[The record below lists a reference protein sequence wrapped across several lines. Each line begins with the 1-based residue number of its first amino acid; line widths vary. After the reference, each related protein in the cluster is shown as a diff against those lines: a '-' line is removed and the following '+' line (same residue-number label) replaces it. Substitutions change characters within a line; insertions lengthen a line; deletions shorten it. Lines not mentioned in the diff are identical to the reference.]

1 MNKSVKLGDIKFQ
14 NDAPF
19 VLIAG
24 PCVLES
30 YEHANMMC
38 SKLLQIASELKIQLI
53 YKTSY
58 DKANR
63 TSISSDRGLGIDK
76 SIEIFDKLKK
86 EFNVPIITDVHS
98 VLECNQIKDHVD
110 IIQIPAFLCRQTDL
124 LIAAANTNKII
135 NVKKGQF
142 LAPRD
147 MINVVNKITDSG
159 NENILLTERGACFG
173 YNNLVS
179 DMRSLEI
186 MKDEIGFPVIFDAT
200 HSVQSPGGMGNK
212 SGGDSKY
219 APILARAAAA
229 VGVAGIFMETH
240 DNPDKAP
247 SDGPN
252 MIKLDEMSKI
262 LKKLIEIDNL
272 VKEK

>member
-1 MNKSVKLGDIKFQ
+1 MNKSVKLGDINFQ

-19 VLIAG
+19 ILIAG

>member
-1 MNKSVKLGDIKFQ
+1 MNKSVKLGDINFQ

-38 SKLLQIASELKIQLI
+38 SKLLQIASELKIKLI

-252 MIKLDEMSKI
+252 MIKLDKMSKI

>member
-1 MNKSVKLGDIKFQ
+1 MNKSVILGDINFQ

-30 YEHANMMC
+30 YGHANMMC

-200 HSVQSPGGMGNK
+200 HSIQSPGGMGNK

-229 VGVAGIFMETH
+229 VGVAGIFIETH

>member
-1 MNKSVKLGDIKFQ
+1 MNKSVKLGDINFQ

-19 VLIAG
+19 ILIAG

-252 MIKLDEMSKI
+252 MIKLDKMSKI

>member
-1 MNKSVKLGDIKFQ
+1 MNKSVKLGDINFQ
-14 NDAPF
+14 NDASF

-76 SIEIFDKLKK
+76 SIEVFDKLKK

-98 VLECNQIKDHVD
+98 VLECDQIKYHVD

>member
-1 MNKSVKLGDIKFQ
+1 MNKSVKLGDINFQ

-30 YEHANMMC
+30 YDHANMMC

-63 TSISSDRGLGIDK
+63 SSISSDRGLGIDK

-240 DNPDKAP
+240 ENPDKAP

-252 MIKLDEMSKI
+252 MIKLNEMNKI

>member
-1 MNKSVKLGDIKFQ
+1 MNKSVKLGDINFQ

-30 YEHANMMC
+30 YKHAHMMC

>member
-1 MNKSVKLGDIKFQ
+1 MNKSVKLGDINFQ

-240 DNPDKAP
+240 NNPDKAP

>member
-1 MNKSVKLGDIKFQ
+1 MNKSVKLGDINFQ

-86 EFNVPIITDVHS
+86 E
-98 VLECNQIKDHVD
+98 CNKIKDHVD
-110 IIQIPAFLCRQTDL
+110 IIQIPAFLYRQTDL

>member
-1 MNKSVKLGDIKFQ
+1 MNKSVKLGDINFQ

-30 YEHANMMC
+30 YEHANMIC

-159 NENILLTERGACFG
+159 NKNILLTERGACFG

>member
-1 MNKSVKLGDIKFQ
+1 MNKSVKLGDINFQ

-63 TSISSDRGLGIDK
+63 TSISSYRGLGIDK

-98 VLECNQIKDHVD
+98 VLECNQIKDYVD

>member
-1 MNKSVKLGDIKFQ
+1 MNKSVKLGDIIFQ

>member
-1 MNKSVKLGDIKFQ
+1 MNKSVKLGDINFQ

-98 VLECNQIKDHVD
+98 VLECNKIKDHVD

>member
-1 MNKSVKLGDIKFQ
+1 MNKSVILGDINFQ

-30 YEHANMMC
+30 YGHANMMC

-98 VLECNQIKDHVD
+98 VLECNQVKDHVD

-200 HSVQSPGGMGNK
+200 HSIQSPGGMGNK

-229 VGVAGIFMETH
+229 VGVAGIFIETH

>member
-1 MNKSVKLGDIKFQ
+1 MSKSVILGDINFQ

-159 NENILLTERGACFG
+159 NEKILLTERGACFG

>member
-1 MNKSVKLGDIKFQ
+1 MNKSVILGDINFQ

-30 YEHANMMC
+30 YGHANMMC

-98 VLECNQIKDHVD
+98 VLECNQVKDHVD

-200 HSVQSPGGMGNK
+200 HSIQSPGGMGNK